1 VRVQIPEVLDTGHL
15 FAQPTEHIG
24 LEFMVIG
31 AAAMG
36 VFGIPAGRGE
46 VRNLK
51 TFVANRAEEGYGKFQ
66 SLELAGKAHDLGI
79 DAVLQHQ
86 SLFHWSNFSRN

>member
-1 VRVQIPEVLDTGHL
+1 VQIPEVLDTGHL

-51 TFVANRAEEGYGKFQ
+51 ALVADRAEKGYGKFQ
-66 SLELAGKAHDLGI
+66 PLELAGKAHDLGI
-79 DAVLQHQ
+79 DAVLQNQGLLHR
-86 SLFHWSNFSRN
+86 SNSSRN

>member
-1 VRVQIPEVLDTGHL
+1 MRVQIPEVLDAGY
-15 FAQPTEHIG
+15 FFPQPAEDVR
-24 LEFMVIG
+24 LEFMVVG
-31 AAAMG
+31 TATMG
-36 VFGIPAGRGE
+36 VFGVPAGRGE